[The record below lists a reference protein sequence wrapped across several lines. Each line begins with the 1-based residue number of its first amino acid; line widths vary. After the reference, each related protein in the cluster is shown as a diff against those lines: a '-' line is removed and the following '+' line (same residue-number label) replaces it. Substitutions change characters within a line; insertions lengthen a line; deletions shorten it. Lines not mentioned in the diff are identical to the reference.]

1 MKLIRFHDV
10 LRDGIQSLMGTNP
23 SADEI
28 IQAYP
33 TAHQTNCDMVQT
45 AGGTFFDLFAKKGRD
60 EWAEVEKIITHFSK
74 HNVKQSAL
82 VRGDFLFGYEPYS
95 YDVVEGVILEF
106 AKMGINVFHNFHG
119 MNDHIP
125 LIGVCEAV
133 KKAQDKGYNVIA
145 NGTICI
151 EDNPNITISNCLK
164 FAKKLVDLGHEG
176 FYLKSASGRLNPEFV
191 YMLTSQ
197 LINRFPDQEITIHAH
212 STYGEAPAC
221 YISAILAALLNNK
234 PITIDVQHPALS
246 GSTAQP
252 SMTKMAELVA
262 NYPDPS
268 VNIHAPELNKKAIKD
283 SLESLLRLR
292 FRYREYETA
301 YDKPLLDTMYEAR
314 VPGGA
319 SSTLKS
325 IPGLVDNLARI
336 LELENE
342 SDKWEKIQ
350 SHIYKQQRKILKD
363 LGEPTQVTPYAANTT
378 GQAAISLW
386 NVLEGRDPYSTLYPG
401 IINYL
406 SGMHGM
412 VPDSVNKELVSK
424 ALDQKGLKKVVE
436 YQSST
441 KRANML
447 KKAESDLIDAGIACP
462 TTRQKLSYLLL
473 GDIDHIL
480 AVHNG
485 HNKPQTPP
493 DLPFYA
499 SEPVSLEKKKVS
511 SDGKTY
517 LFDIR
522 DAITSIGG
530 IPVLQEIAERT
541 LHLKQLNDGHYIFP
555 DSYSDL
561 GKIWFDINL
570 KKLTKIID
578 SIEQNM
584 INSGFNSLQI
594 ESFTKQQGHLTI
606 FECIRE
612 VLNNRGEGLFEY
624 FYELY
629 EEKIVTSKAE

>member
-28 IQAYP
+28 IQSYP
-33 TAHQTNCDMVQT
+33 TAHQTNCDMIQT

-60 EWAEVEKIITHFSK
+60 EWNEVEKIITHFRG
-74 HNVKQSAL
+74 HGVKQSAL

-119 MNDHIP
+119 MNDHVP

-133 KKAQDKGYNVIA
+133 KRAQEKGYNVIA

-151 EDNPNITISNCLK
+151 EDNPNITISSCLK
-164 FAKKLVDLGHEG
+164 FAKKLVDLGHQG

-191 YMLTSQ
+191 YTLTSQ
-197 LINRFPDQEITIHAH
+197 LINRFPQQEITIHAH

-221 YISAILAALLNNK
+221 YISAILASLLNK
-234 PITIDVQHPALS
+234 KTITIDVQHPALS

-252 SMTKMAELVA
+252 SMTKMAELIS

-268 VNIHAPELNKKAIKD
+268 VNIHAPELDNQAIKD
-283 SLESLLRLR
+283 SLDSLLRLR

-301 YDKPLLDTMYEAR
+301 YDKELLDTMYDAR

-336 LELENE
+336 LELEN
-342 SDKWEKIQ
+342 DPNKWEKIQ
-350 SHIYKQQRKILKD
+350 SEIYKQQKKILKD
-363 LGEPTQVTPYAANTT
+363 LGQPTQVTPYAANTT

-386 NVLEGRDPYSTLYPG
+386 NILEGRDQYSTLYPG
-401 IINYL
+401 IVNYL

-412 VPDSVNKELVSK
+412 VPDSANKDLISK
-424 ALDQKGLKKVVE
+424 ALDQKGLKKIVE
-436 YQSST
+436 YKSSM
-441 KRANML
+441 KRKDML
-447 KKAESDLIDAGIACP
+447 GQAELDLLDAGIEKP
-462 TTRQKLSYLLL
+462 TLRQKLSYLLL
-473 GDIDHIL
+473 GDIDHVL
-480 AVHNG
+480 LVHREA
-485 HNKPQTPP
+485 NKPLIGP
-493 DLPFYA
+493 DLPFFS
-499 SEPVSLEKKKVS
+499 SEPIPWEKKKIS

-517 LFDIR
+517 LLDIR

-530 IPVLQEIAERT
+530 VPVLQEIAERI

-561 GKIWFDINL
+561 GKVWFDINMR
-570 KKLTKIID
+570 KLIQIID
-578 SIEQNM
+578 SIDQKLIDNGFSNM
-584 INSGFNSLQI
+584 QI
-594 ESFTKQQGHLTI
+594 KNMTSNQGQITI
-606 FECIRE
+606 FECIKE
-612 VLNNRGEGLFEY
+612 VLENRGKGLFKY
-624 FYELY
+624 FDELY
-629 EEKIVTSKAE
+629 SESHSKNEQ